1 MENTNTFQQI
11 IIGFFVVLLSASGF
25 CEEGGLSLALIEQIQ
40 RDFCLDE
47 HRTVYNSLTNNK
59 IKDLAL
65 NRQIVHNHNEF
76 FSDKVKVTGITNQ
89 KSSGRCWIFAALN
102 SLRPAVIEK
111 QNLKSFEFSQNY
123 LAFWDKMEKSNA
135 FLQYMIDFRNRDLM
149 DREVVWVLQHNL
161 FTGDGG
167 YWENFSD
174 LAKKYGL
181 VPKEIMPETKSS
193 SSTGMMNRFLYQ
205 KLRSDVV
212 KLHKM
217 HKSGRDVKDLV
228 AEKEKMLAEVYRIL
242 VLNLGQPPKEFTWR
256 YKPKKEKDEKD
267 KDDNEEDKDEDDEDN
282 GTVEKDETTT
292 ITMTPKQFMKEFV
305 GINLDDYIN
314 VFHDTIRP
322 AGKYY
327 QIRMSRNG
335 YDSRDISYVNVDLDT
350 LKKIAID
357 SIRGGDAMLF
367 AADVSHDQSSEK
379 GIMADGMF
387 DYESLYGLEAK
398 MTKAERALYRQ
409 SVRNHG
415 MNLVGVDIK
424 DGTPLK
430 WRVENSWGTDSG
442 SKGFW
447 TMYDDWFDIH
457 VYNIIVL
464 KKYVPKEVQ
473 DIAKQP
479 PVILPPWDPML

>member
-1 MENTNTFQQI
+1 MENMNTFQRI
-11 IIGFFVVLLSASGF
+11 MIGFFVVLLSASGY
-25 CEEGGLSLALIEQIQ
+25 CGEGGLSPSLIKQIQ
-40 RDFCLDE
+40 RDFSLDA
-47 HRTVYNSLTNNK
+47 HRTVYNSLTNNN

-65 NRQIVHNHNEF
+65 NRQILSNHNEF
-76 FSDKVKVTGITNQ
+76 FSDKVTVKGITNQ

-111 QNLKSFEFSQNY
+111 HKLKSFEFSQNY
-123 LAFWDKMEKSNA
+123 IAFWDKMEKSNA
-135 FLQYMIDFRNRDLM
+135 FLQYMIDFRERDMM
-149 DREVVWVLQHNL
+149 DREVVWVLQHDL

-174 LAKKYGL
+174 LANKYGL
-181 VPKEIMPETKSS
+181 VPKEVMPETTSS
-193 SSTGMMNRFLYQ
+193 SNTGMMNKFLYE
-205 KLRSDVV
+205 KLRSDVA

-217 HKSGRDVKDLV
+217 HKAGQPVKYLV
-228 AEKEKMLAEVYRIL
+228 AEKEKMLAQVYRIL
-242 VLNLGQPPKEFTWR
+242 VLNLGQPPTEFTWR
-256 YKPKKEKDEKD
+256 YKPKKDGDDEESD
-267 KDDNEEDKDEDDEDN
+267 EDADDDADDDEDN
-282 GTVEKDETTT
+282 GIIENDETIT
-292 ITMTPKQFMKEFV
+292 ITMTPQHFMKEFV
-305 GINLDDYIN
+305 GVNPNDYMN

-335 YDSRDISYVNVDLDT
+335 YDGRDISYVNVDLDT
-350 LKKIAID
+350 IKKIAVD
-357 SIRGGDAMLF
+357 SIRGGNAILF
-367 AADVSHDQSSEK
+367 AADVGHDQSSET
-379 GIMADGMF
+379 GIMADGIF
-387 DYESLYGLEAK
+387 DYESLYGFEVK

-409 SVRNHG
+409 SVRSHA
-415 MNLVGVDIK
+415 MSLVGVDIK

-430 WRVENSWGTDSG
+430 WWVENSWGEDSG

-447 TMYDDWFDIH
+447 TMYDNWFDMN

-464 KKYVPKEVQ
+464 KKYVPEDVQ